1 MTMRRPAW
9 RLTAA
14 LPLLLATGCI
24 GPGLLTDGSSVSFG
38 TTSTGALRNG
48 TTLPLRGDGYVV
60 PKRWRERK
68 RNYGT
73 DEIVELLVRA
83 ARRVS
88 YQHRGSLLG
97 VADLSPRGGGPTPEH
112 RSHRSG
118 RDADL
123 ILYYTDLDGK
133 PVRPDEMVNFDD
145 KGLSVQPASLPTSLP
160 TMGTAQPT
168 AAPSA
173 ASLPTD
179 GPPVPTAPRKLDLDR
194 NWALVRALVLDPK
207 VSVQWIF
214 LGRPIAKLLLT
225 HARRS
230 REPAYIIERAA
241 TVMQHAH
248 SHMDH
253 IHVRVFCAPSDRGL
267 GCVDRGPSRWL
278 KKEIKYVD
286 IPPPSAPEIMPT
298 SLALLSIRPL
308 RLLGL

>member
-1 MTMRRPAW
+1 M
-9 RLTAA
+9 A
-14 LPLLLATGCI
+14 LPVLLAAGCI

-38 TTSTGALRNG
+38 TTSTGALRTG
-48 TTLPLRGDGYVV
+48 TTLPLRGDGYVI

-73 DEIVELLVRA
+73 DELVELLVRA

-88 YQHRGSLLG
+88 YLHRGSLLG
-97 VADLSPRGGGPTPEH
+97 VADLSPRGGGPTLEH

-118 RDADL
+118 RDVDL

-133 PVRPDEMVNFDD
+133 PLPPDEMINFDD
-145 KGLSVQPASLPTSLP
+145 NGLSVQPSSLPASSLP
-160 TMGTAQPT
+160 ASQPAPRAPRLATAL
-168 AAPSA
+168 SA
-173 ASLPTD
+173 ASQPTD
-179 GPPVPTAPRKLDLDR
+179 APAVPTAPRKLDLDR

-214 LGRPIAKLLLT
+214 VGRPISRLLLG
-225 HARRS
+225 HARRK
-230 REPAYIIERAA
+230 REPPYIIERAA

-248 SHMDH
+248 AHMDH
-253 IHVRVFCAPSDRGL
+253 VHVRVFCAPSDRAH

-278 KKEIKYVD
+278 KKEIKYID
-286 IPPPSAPEIMPT
+286 IPPTGTPEVIPT
-298 SLALLSIRPL
+298 NLALLSIRPL